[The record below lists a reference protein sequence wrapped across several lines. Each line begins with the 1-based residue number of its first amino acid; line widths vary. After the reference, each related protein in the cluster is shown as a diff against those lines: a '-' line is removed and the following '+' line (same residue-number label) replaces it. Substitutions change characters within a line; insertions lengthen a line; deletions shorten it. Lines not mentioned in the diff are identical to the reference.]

1 MGDIMFSWRKT
12 DQNLANY
19 LHASVFSQYAFYQ
32 GAFLTLSLQRTDL
45 YKGLEQTL
53 CERTEGTSVFW
64 RFMLGL

>member
-1 MGDIMFSWRKT
+1 MVKLQCFHNM
-12 DQNLANY
+12 Q
-19 LHASVFSQYAFYQ
+19 FYQ